1 MRSNAILICKR
12 FKGSIK
18 LIKNSFK
25 GRQKLVQKSI
35 FRSLFGLVMLGF
47 LATGFAQEKETV
59 EPGWFTNMDKA
70 MESAGK
76 DGKLVLAYFSGSDWC
91 KPCIMLKKKILTS
104 DTFKKYA
111 SEKLVIVQLDFP
123 AKKKNQ
129 LPEDEKK
136 HNEAMAERYNAGGA
150 FPLVALIDKDG
161 EKIGELSGYDRQ
173 TPDEYVNQLKE
184 ITKNAGKTDN

>member
-1 MRSNAILICKR
+1 M
-12 FKGSIK
+12 
-18 LIKNSFK
+18 
-25 GRQKLVQKSI
+25 VQKSI
-35 FRSLFGLVMLGF
+35 FRSLFGLVLLGF

-123 AKKKNQ
+123 QRKK
-129 LPEDEKK
+129 PT
-136 HNEAMAERYNAGGA
+136 AGRRKETQRSDGGKIQCRRR
-150 FPLVALIDKDG
+150 FPVG
-161 EKIGELSGYDRQ
+161 GFDR
-173 TPDEYVNQLKE
+173 
-184 ITKNAGKTDN
+184 